1 MQHCRR
7 PNLEKVVRCC
17 EAPNFSGTLTD
28 EKAAFLYNILKMR
41 RDIIVDTKEF
51 IFLLQVNYFFSP
63 LLMMKNSFK
72 GLWTKNTPLSKK
84 NKTNNNK
91 TIIRER
97 KNRGNCL
104 QDEGSSQNLNEE
116 LLIE

>member
-1 MQHCRR
+1 VQHCRR

-63 LLMMKNSFK
+63 LLIMKNSFK

-84 NKTNNNK
+84 TKQTTTKQLLGRGKIVEIVYKMKVVLKTSM
-91 TIIRER
+91 
-97 KNRGNCL
+97 KNC
-104 QDEGSSQNLNEE
+104 S
-116 LLIE
+116 